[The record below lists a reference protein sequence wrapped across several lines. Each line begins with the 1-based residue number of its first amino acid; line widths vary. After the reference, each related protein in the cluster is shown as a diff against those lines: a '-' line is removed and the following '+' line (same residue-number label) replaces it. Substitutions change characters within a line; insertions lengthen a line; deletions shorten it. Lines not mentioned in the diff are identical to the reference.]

1 MTGWITQK
9 QPEPAPAPDQGLT
22 EEQYEDALIADVEDF
37 FDDPYG
43 FVMWAFNW
51 GEGDLA
57 NFPEGPD
64 QWQREFLIQLGEH
77 IRKDPTANFRAATA
91 SGHGVGKSAL
101 VAWLIIWAMSTRNQL
116 NGVVTA
122 NTLTQ
127 LNTKTWRELALWHKR
142 AINRHWFEWS
152 ATKFAHVQD
161 KATWYISAVPNS
173 EHNSEAFAGLHSEFK
188 LIIYDEASGIPDKI
202 WEVTEGAMTDGGS
215 LWIVF
220 GNPTRNEG
228 RFHACFY
235 KDKRWITRN
244 IDSRTV
250 KRTNKRE
257 LDEMIAAYGGLDTDP
272 VRIRVLG
279 QFPRQSSTQF
289 ISTELASGAINRE
302 LPLEA
307 HFMMP
312 IVIGADVARYGD
324 DKSVI
329 AIRQGRKVL
338 EIQTYSGLDTM
349 SFAHKVSVAIRK
361 FRPVA
366 TFVDVVGVGAGVVD
380 RLRMLGYDIIEVNGG
395 SKAREPERYAD
406 KRAEMWKDMREWL
419 GGADVPDTVDLY
431 EGFIHVEYFFDDKER
446 LRLERKAD
454 MKARLGK
461 SPDEADAIAM
471 TFAEALGDVTQRSF
485 EPDDES
491 FEPEWE

>member
-1 MTGWITQK
+1 
-9 QPEPAPAPDQGLT
+9 LT
-22 EEQYEDALIADVEDF
+22 DEQFENELISDVEDF
-37 FDDPYG
+37 WDDPYG
-43 FVMWAFNW
+43 FVMWAFPW
-51 GEGDLA
+51 GEGELA
-57 NFPEGPD
+57 NYPEGPD
-64 QWQREFLIQLGEH
+64 TWQREFLIELGNH

-101 VAWLIIWAMSTRNQL
+101 VAWLIIWAMSTREQL

-142 AINRHWFEWS
+142 AINRHWFKWS
-152 ATKFAHVQD
+152 ATRFQHVQD
-161 KATWYISAVPNS
+161 PETWYISAVPNS

-188 LIIYDEASGIPDKI
+188 LIIFDEASGIPDKI

-215 LWIVF
+215 MWIVF

-228 RFHACFY
+228 RFHACFF
-235 KDKRWITRN
+235 KDKRWRTRN
-244 IDSRTV
+244 INALNV
-250 KRTNKRE
+250 KRTKKEE
-257 LDEMIAAYGGLDTDP
+257 LLEMIEAYGADTDP

-289 ISTELASGAINRE
+289 ISTELASNAVNRE

-307 HFMMP
+307 HFLMP

-329 AIRQGRKVL
+329 AVRQGRKILDMQV
-338 EIQTYSGLDTM
+338 YAGLDTM
-349 SFAHKVSVAIRK
+349 AFAHKVSIAIRK
-361 FRPVA
+361 FKPVA

-395 SKAREPERYAD
+395 EKAREPERYAD
-406 KRAEMWKDMREWL
+406 KRAEMWVDMRDWL
-419 GGADVPDTVDLY
+419 HGADIPDTVDLY
-431 EGFIHVEYFFDDKER
+431 EGLIQLQYFFDDKER

-454 MKARLGK
+454 MKARMEK
-461 SPDEADAIAM
+461 SPDEADAIAL
-471 TFAEALGDVTQRSF
+471 TFAEPLGDITQN
-485 EPDDES
+485 S
-491 FEPEWE
+491 FEPEDDSFEPE